1 MLSNHV
7 IVSPERFA
15 LVSLLILFFLVALF
29 SPGISFAR
37 IIAVELR
44 SKLVSHWWE
53 KALLYHL

>member
-44 SKLVSHWWE
+44 SKLVSHW
-53 KALLYHL
+53 